1 MKFTYYKYSITCFT
15 NDILIFLKSAKVKEL
30 EESKKSLQNQLSELQ
45 KKVSEVSSAEEMC
58 GISWHRVRSEW
69 CVIIILFKF
78 AECQIG
84 YQGEGFRE

>member
-1 MKFTYYKYSITCFT
+1 MTY
-15 NDILIFLKSAKVKEL
+15 FLQSAKVKEL

-45 KKVSEVSSAEEMC
+45 KKLSEVSSAKEMC
-58 GISWHRVRSEW
+58 GFSWHRGRSEW

-84 YQGEGFRE
+84 SQVEGFRE